1 MLFVGAGGVGPLV
14 GRLSCGCT
22 AVVLRARTGGTDS
35 NRRAAGSEPARLRR
49 RTPGI
54 KVEPEGIEPSFQRCE
69 RCVLPLDDDPD
80 LERSSRGGIR
90 TRTGAVFKAA
100 VSPDWTTHEI
110 TINRRLVP

>member
-49 RTPGI
+49 RTPGNVDW
-54 KVEPEGIEPSFQRCE
+54 KWSRRESNPRFS
-69 RCVLPLDDDPD
+69 DANAA
-80 LERSSRGGIR
+80 SSR
-90 TRTGAVFKAA
+90 
-100 VSPDWTTHEI
+100 WTTTPISKEVRGAGFEPALGPFL
-110 TINRRLVP
+110 RRLSLPIGLPTR